1 MNDIS
6 IDEMYRDI
14 VSRGRK
20 LSFNFILKEED
31 LYLKDK
37 KQISEICERELNQN
51 NIKYIKNKESY

>member
-6 IDEMYRDI
+6 IDEMYRYI

>member
-37 KQISEICERELNQN
+37 KQILEICERELNQN
-51 NIKYIKNKESY
+51 NKKQRKLLK

>member
-1 MNDIS
+1 MGKKIMNDIS

-51 NIKYIKNKESY
+51 NIKSK